1 MKRIALLSLVLVAA
15 CSKKPAPEGSV
26 AASGKVS
33 IVADG
38 DGFHPSSLSVKKGA
52 PLTLE
57 FKRTSDQTCAT
68 AVVFPDLK
76 IEKSSHAAARMRARV
91 SSVRARRPSVTV
103 SATTRCA
110 SRFRPL
116 AIPGA

>member
-1 MKRIALLSLVLVAA
+1 MKRIALWGLVVLAG
-15 CSKKPAPEGSV
+15 CGKKPAPTDTTPQ
-26 AASGKVS
+26 SGKVS

-38 DGFHPSSLSVKKGA
+38 DGFHPSSVSVKQGA

-76 IEKSSHAAARMRARV
+76 IEKKLPLNEVVPVEIPTDRARTLTFQCGMAMFQSKIV
-91 SSVRARRPSVTV
+91 VQ
-103 SATTRCA
+103 
-110 SRFRPL
+110 
-116 AIPGA
+116 

>member
-1 MKRIALLSLVLVAA
+1 MKRIAWLSLLVITAA

-26 AASGKVS
+26 AASGKVA

-38 DGFHPSSLSVKKGA
+38 DGFHPSSISVKKGA

-76 IEKSSHAAARMRARV
+76 IEKNLPLNEVVAIEVPTDAARTLTFQCGMGMYQSKILV
-91 SSVRARRPSVTV
+91 Q
-103 SATTRCA
+103 
-110 SRFRPL
+110 
-116 AIPGA
+116 

>member
-26 AASGKVS
+26 AASGRVS

-76 IEKSSHAAARMRARV
+76 IEKNLPLNEAVAVDIPTDAARTLTFQCGMGMYQSKIV
-91 SSVRARRPSVTV
+91 VQ
-103 SATTRCA
+103 
-110 SRFRPL
+110 
-116 AIPGA
+116 